1 MQTTE
6 NKLDQMISI
15 LSNCEESKPVEQ
27 QVKAQKINNVVL
39 LPRDK
44 AYSELVGNGIHL
56 SKLIKKLT
64 ADLSKI
70 SGHLK
75 IYGKGKIDYY
85 NKENFDSVKSIKIPS
100 IDEATAM
107 VSVKTVNKVDK
118 ESISKCKPHIDKA
131 IYDSIFEEKYT
142 YTLKEEFADKVI
154 FLLKKV
160 LGNELFDNSFT
171 KTTLL
176 TLKNKE
182 NLDKFLNDESV
193 DEKLREKIEDSIKLS
208 EVSITY

>member
-1 MQTTE
+1 MQTIE
-6 NKLDQMISI
+6 NKLDQMISV
-15 LSNCEESKPVEQ
+15 LSNCEEPKPVEM
-27 QVKAQKINNVVL
+27 QVKAQKINNTVL

-75 IYGKGKIDYY
+75 IYGKGKIDHY

-100 IDEATAM
+100 EDEATAM
-107 VSVKTVNKVDK
+107 VSVKTLNKVDK
-118 ESISKCKPHIDKA
+118 DAIAKCKLHIDKFT
-131 IYDSIFEEKYT
+131 YDSIFEEKHT

-171 KTTLL
+171 KTTTL
-176 TLKNKE
+176 TLKSKE
-182 NLDKFLNDESV
+182 ALDQFLNDEAI
-193 DEKLREKIEDSIKLS
+193 DEKLRDKINQAIKLN
-208 EVSITY
+208 EISITY

>member
-1 MQTTE
+1 MQTIE
-6 NKLDQMISI
+6 NKLDQMISV
-15 LSNCEESKPVEQ
+15 LSNCEEPKPVEQ

-44 AYSELVGNGIHL
+44 VYSELVDNGIHL

-64 ADLSKI
+64 SDLSKI

-75 IYGKGKIDYY
+75 IYGKGKIDQY

-118 ESISKCKPHIDKA
+118 EAIAKCKPHIDKS
-131 IYDSIFEEKYT
+131 IYDSIFEEKHT

-171 KTTLL
+171 KTKSL
-176 TLKNKE
+176 TLKSKE
-182 NLDKFLNDESV
+182 NLDKFFNDESI
-193 DEKLREKIEDSIKLS
+193 DENLRDKIRECVKLNEISILF
-208 EVSITY
+208 